1 MSLRPLV
8 SLGVVLL
15 LGWGCAT
22 SLASLDVSTPMPDVV
37 RIISP
42 GPEIPPHIAA
52 FSGVW
57 KGEWD
62 PFPGASQSLVV
73 QSIEAPVAGRD
84 YRVSVIM
91 GWGDNWPGRLTSL
104 AQDYVYLSGTISP
117 DGVLRVEHE
126 RRDRVTTY
134 RMTTDRQMLQS
145 AFSAPGQRRQEGLLW
160 RTDHFSVK

>member
-1 MSLRPLV
+1 MTRLV
-8 SLGVVLL
+8 AVLAVVLL
-15 LGWGCAT
+15 GFGC
-22 SLASLDVSTPMPDVV
+22 ASLDVSTPMPDVV
-37 RIISP
+37 KIIAP

-62 PFPGASQSLVV
+62 AFATVTSSRARQSLVV
-73 QSIEAPVAGRD
+73 QSIEAPGAGRD